1 METKDLKK
9 RFKDLTVAKLTTDVV
24 YSRRHVEEMITKQ
37 FGNTVVRYDHNG
49 KKVNVASSATYG
61 KFIEQLKPGV
71 RVVMT
76 GAEVDIYPEY
86 AKKTWKVRTYPSFIC
101 GEFVV
106 WLEDF
111 SGAYSCEM
119 LRLAGADD
127 DNLPY

>member
-9 RFKDLTVAKLTTDVV
+9 RFKDLTVAKLTMDAV
-24 YSRRHVEEMITKQ
+24 YSRRDIEEKVRKQ
-37 FGNTVVRYDHNG
+37 FGNTVLRYEHNG

-71 RVVMT
+71 KVVMT
-76 GAEVDIYPEY
+76 GSEIEMKPEY
-86 AKKTWKVRTYPSFIC
+86 AKKAWKVRTEPSFMC

-106 WLEDF
+106 WLEGF

-119 LRLAGADD
+119 LRLPEPDED
-127 DNLPY
+127 LPF